1 MKGSFDTL
9 KSQYDDINRNYQ
21 KETDRLANLQAEN
34 KKLNKTVKLLEEK
47 LAASD
52 KEYSR
57 ADELTERVFVYEA
70 AG

>member
-57 ADELTERVFVYEA
+57 ADELTERVFCI
-70 AG
+70 